1 MFIDTTLLIDFL
13 RGKPA
18 ALKVIKE
25 AEAKSLATSEINAY
39 ELIEGVYENGT
50 NIDTHLEKVLLLLS
64 RLTVFPFDRRAAIKA
79 GIISSNLSKAGRK
92 IGEVDC
98 LIAAVALA
106 NGIPEIATQ
115 NKEHFNQ
122 VKELK
127 VITY

>member
-1 MFIDTTLLIDFL
+1 MFVDTTLLIDFL
-13 RGKPA
+13 RGKPT
-18 ALKVIKE
+18 ALKVIKDS
-25 AEAKSLATSEINAY
+25 EAKSLATSEINAY
-39 ELIEGVYENGT
+39 ELIAGVYESGT
-50 NIDTHLEKVLLLLS
+50 NIDAHLEKILLLLN
-64 RLTVFPFDRRAAIKA
+64 RLTVFSFDRRAAIKA

-106 NGIPEIATQ
+106 NGITEIATQ

-122 VKELK
+122 IKELK